1 MDVYNKFSFKNQMY
15 SLEFFLALRMHIEPN
30 SRWSYKL
37 LEQRSIHFAIRVDFP
52 FQQWLA
58 EL

>member
-1 MDVYNKFSFKNQMY
+1 MY